1 MALECH
7 PDVVASSTSRGKR
20 DNEID
25 DDDDAAVRSSSSS
38 IRFHRIREAYETLT
52 RGERRGGG
60 IAMDDDA
67 DDIDG
72 WSFRVWRTGDVI
84 AQERTDVAG
93 IARRRPVLPAR
104 ALSSSSEEE
113 EEEEEEEVEVE
124 AGRRR
129 RWGRRGGWGWGVA

>member
-1 MALECH
+1 
-7 PDVVASSTSRGKR
+7 
-20 DNEID
+20 
-25 DDDDAAVRSSSSS
+25 
-38 IRFHRIREAYETLT
+38 
-52 RGERRGGG
+52 
-60 IAMDDDA
+60 MDDDA

-104 ALSSSSEEE
+104 ALSSSSSSE